1 VILINSMQLGK
12 EAYVHPYNM
21 LRELAMQAKFEASW
35 KGVEKNCKK
44 TQILNYSVKEELEQF
59 SPKNKWMLKIHSL

>member
-1 VILINSMQLGK
+1 MQLGK

-35 KGVEKNCKK
+35 KGVEKNAR
-44 TQILNYSVKEELEQF
+44 
-59 SPKNKWMLKIHSL
+59 KIKY